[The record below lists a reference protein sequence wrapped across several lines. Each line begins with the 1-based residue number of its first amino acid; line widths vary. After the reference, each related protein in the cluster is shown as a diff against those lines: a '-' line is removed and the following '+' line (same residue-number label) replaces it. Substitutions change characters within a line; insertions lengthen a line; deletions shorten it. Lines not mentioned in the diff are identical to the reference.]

1 MRAGSGSRLVGIV
14 ILGGTLATL
23 EAQSPLKFEVAT
35 IRLNK
40 SDETRVSGGFQPG
53 GVYRVTNYTLRS
65 LIAAAYLR
73 PQINPDF
80 LISGGPRW
88 IDSDRFDIEAKADG
102 EFPVVSG
109 PESVSST
116 RRVMLQSLL
125 AERFQLK
132 VHMASFERPIYVLT
146 MVGGNRKHISGL
158 IGAAVDC
165 TTAGIRAPSCTPRIG
180 PGMLDLHG
188 TTMRQFAGLLPRF
201 VDRMVRDQ
209 TGLTGSL
216 DLKLNWTPAPREW
229 VAPPNPDVALAPPAD
244 GPSIFTA
251 IQEQLGLKL
260 EPSRGP
266 VEFLVIDEAE
276 RPSPN

>member
-1 MRAGSGSRLVGIV
+1 MD
-14 ILGGTLATL
+14 
-23 EAQSPLKFEVAT
+23 T
-35 IRLNK
+35 IRLNR

-80 LISGGPRW
+80 LISGGPKW
-88 IDSDRFDIEAKADG
+88 IDSDRFDVEAKAAG

-109 PESVSST
+109 PESLSSP
-116 RRVMLQSLL
+116 RRVMLQALL

-132 VHMASFERPIYVLT
+132 VHLESFERPIYVLK
-146 MVGGNRKHISGL
+146 VANSNRKQVSGL
-158 IGAAVDC
+158 TGAAVDC
-165 TTAGIRAPSCTPRIG
+165 TVPRPGRPNCNPRIG
-180 PGMLDLHG
+180 PGIIDLPG
-188 TTMRQFAGLLPRF
+188 TTMAQFAGLLPRF

-216 DLKLNWTPAPREW
+216 DLKLNWTPAPGEW
-229 VAPPNPDVALAPPAD
+229 VAPPNAEVALAPPAD

-251 IQEQLGLKL
+251 IQEQMGLKL

-266 VEFLVIDEAE
+266 VEFLVIDNAE
-276 RPSPN
+276 RPSQN

>member
-1 MRAGSGSRLVGIV
+1 MRAASGSCSVGIV
-14 ILGGTLATL
+14 LFGGTLATL
-23 EAQSPLKFEVAT
+23 VAQSPPKFDVDI

-80 LISGGPRW
+80 LISGGPKW
-88 IDSDRFDIEAKADG
+88 IDSDRFDVEAKAAG
-102 EFPVVSG
+102 EFPVISG
-109 PESVSST
+109 PESLSSP
-116 RRVMLQSLL
+116 RRVMLQALL

-132 VHMASFERPIYVLT
+132 VHLESFERPIYVLK
-146 MVGGNRKHISGL
+146 VANSNRKQVSGL
-158 IGAAVDC
+158 TGAAVDC
-165 TTAGIRAPSCTPRIG
+165 TAPRPGRPCSPRIG
-180 PGMLDLHG
+180 PGMIDLPG
-188 TTMRQFAGLLPRF
+188 TTMTQFAGLLPRF

-216 DLKLNWTPAPREW
+216 DLKLNWTPAPGEW
-229 VAPPNPDVALAPPAD
+229 VAPPTAEVALAPPAD

-251 IQEQLGLKL
+251 IQEQMGLKL

-266 VEFLVIDEAE
+266 VEFLVIDNAE
-276 RPSPN
+276 RPSQN